1 MFQERKAKP
10 FRGENKD
17 SRNFVC
23 AFIWLVISIPVLFSL
38 MHMFCEIRIDVNEPD
53 SGATHRRDEDL
64 CLATGS
70 LLMVAILMT
79 GLMLV
84 LLCSLWI
91 SIRLKRKND
100 SPISIKL
107 YSTRLE
113 V

>member
-23 AFIWLVISIPVLFSL
+23 AFIWLVISIPVLFSM
-38 MHMFCEIRIDVNEPD
+38 MHMFCEIRINVNEPD
-53 SGATHRRDEDL
+53 SGEKHRRDEDL

-91 SIRLKRKND
+91 SSRLRRKND
-100 SPISIKL
+100 LPVSVKL
-107 YSTRLE
+107 HSVKLE